1 MDLRCRGISV
11 SKVRPSG
18 RFMRKKESAFSLS
31 FGLFFPRTDMKRR
44 IFALTAVAVACAQ
57 GAYAGGFMLMEQ
69 TAAGLGRANA
79 GAGVFGDDASAAW
92 FNPAGMTLLKGS
104 RFQVGSAL
112 GLVDGKYVSKRGGGS
127 DNARDG
133 IVPIPFLHT
142 TYQLTDN
149 LWVGFSI
156 DVPFGMQT
164 KYKDSFDGR
173 DRGISAKVKTFD
185 FNPSIAYKVNDAI
198 SVGVGVSAQY
208 GSVELGNGYPGTSL
222 STKVKGSDVAWGANA
237 GVMIVPTENTR
248 FGLAW
253 RSAVKHDLDGHFKSS
268 LGTQDSTVKFKTPQT
283 IILSGAW
290 DINEKWTVAG
300 TFRWSDWSTF
310 VDLPIYK
317 RSGDYI
323 GGTDE
328 NWKDCYLFSL
338 GADYRYSDEWTYR
351 AGIAYETSTIRE
363 AKYRMTTVP
372 DSARLWLSL
381 GASWKPT
388 KEWQF
393 DAGYLFMHGIGHSR
407 ITASSSSDE
416 TIGTYKRMNVHMLAV
431 QAVYSF

>member
-1 MDLRCRGISV
+1 
-11 SKVRPSG
+11 
-18 RFMRKKESAFSLS
+18 
-31 FGLFFPRTDMKRR
+31 MKRR

-208 GSVELGNGYPGTSL
+208 GSVELANGYPGTSL

-253 RSAVKHDLDGHFKSS
+253 RSAVKHDLDGHLNAYSKTT
-268 LGTQDSTVKFKTPQT
+268 GKPTKTDSTVKFKTPQT

-310 VDLPIYK
+310 VDLPVYT
-317 RSGDYI
+317 RSGTRI
-323 GGTDE
+323 TATEE

-407 ITASSSSDE
+407 ITASSKSDE

>member
-1 MDLRCRGISV
+1 
-11 SKVRPSG
+11 
-18 RFMRKKESAFSLS
+18 
-31 FGLFFPRTDMKRR
+31 MKRR

-92 FNPAGMTLLKGS
+92 FNPAGMTLLEGK
-104 RFQVGSAL
+104 RFQIGSAL
-112 GLVDGKYVSKRGGGS
+112 GLVDGKYVSRRGAAS

-164 KYKDSFDGR
+164 KYKDSFDAR

-185 FNPSIAYKVNDAI
+185 FNPSIAYKINDAI
-198 SVGVGVSAQY
+198 SIGAGVSAQY
-208 GSVELGNGYPGTSL
+208 GSVELGNGLPGFPTL
-222 STKVKGSDVAWGANA
+222 STKVKGSDIAWGANV

-253 RSAVKHDLDGHFKSS
+253 RSSIKHDLDGHLNAYALTTSG
-268 LGTQDSTVKFKTPQT
+268 LVATRTDSTVKFKTPQT
-283 IILSGAW
+283 IIFSGAW
-290 DINEKWTVAG
+290 DVNEKWTVAG

-310 VDLPIYK
+310 VDLPIYT
-317 RSGDYI
+317 RSGTYI
-323 GGTDE
+323 TATDE

-372 DSARLWLSL
+372 DSSRLWLSL

-388 KEWQF
+388 KAWQF
-393 DAGYLFMHGIGHSR
+393 DAGYLFMHGLGHSL

-416 TIGTYKRMNVHMLAV
+416 TIGAFDRMNVHMLAV